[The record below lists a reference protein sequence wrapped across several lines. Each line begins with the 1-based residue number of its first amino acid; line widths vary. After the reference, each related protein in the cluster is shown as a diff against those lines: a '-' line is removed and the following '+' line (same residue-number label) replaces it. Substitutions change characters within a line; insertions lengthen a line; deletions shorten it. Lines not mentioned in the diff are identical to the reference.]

1 MPGVDDGAADLDEAR
16 AGLAVMEEQG
26 VTTIVT
32 TPHIRGSLTHRPGQL
47 ERYLSEIDFAFSAL
61 ETLAARDFPALR
73 LDRGVEMM
81 LDVPVPSF
89 DDPRVRLGATSYVLC
104 EWPHM
109 SIPPNSTAAIR
120 DITAAGVIPIVAH
133 PERYSNMSNRLDL
146 VEDWRYAGA
155 YVQVNSGS
163 LVGQYGSTAERLGWM
178 ILEHGWGDFLSS
190 DYHSRGKCAIRGAAS
205 AMLERGAHAQLR
217 ALTVTNPERMLRGEA
232 PLPVDPLP
240 EVQLGFW
247 QKLFKR

>member
-26 VTTIVT
+26 VRTIVT
-32 TPHIRGSLTHRPGQL
+32 TPHIRASLTHRPGEL
-47 ERYLSEIDFAFSAL
+47 ERYLSEIDLAFSAL
-61 ETLAARDFPALR
+61 EALAARDFPALR

-81 LDVPVPSF
+81 LDVPSPSL
-89 DDPRVRLGATSYVLC
+89 DDPRLRLGATSYVLC

-120 DITAAGVIPIVAH
+120 DITAAGVVPIVAH
-133 PERYSNMSNRLDL
+133 PERYSNMNSRLDL
-146 VEDWRYAGA
+146 IEDWRYAGA

-163 LVGQYGSTAERLGWM
+163 LVGQYGSTAERLAWM
-178 ILEHGWGDFLSS
+178 ILEHGWADFLSS
-190 DYHSRGKCAIRGAAS
+190 DYHSRGRCAIRRS
-205 AMLERGAHAQLR
+205 ALALLERGADSQLR
-217 ALTVTNPERMLRGEA
+217 ALTVTNPQRMLRAEP

-240 EVQLGFW
+240 EVQPGFW
-247 QKLFKR
+247 KKMFRK